1 LVSLVFNNFGNLFHD
16 QKWTAIASL
25 SLISARFLNGG
36 ILVIQRQRRGEYMR
50 EEDRSS
56 VCYGRR
62 LRQIVT
68 GVSSIGLEIDQ
79 ESVF

>member
-1 LVSLVFNNFGNLFHD
+1 
-16 QKWTAIASL
+16 
-25 SLISARFLNGG
+25 
-36 ILVIQRQRRGEYMR
+36 MR